1 MRASWRRR
9 WTAAATQF
17 FGPACTSSREAFL
30 WWKHLKR
37 YFCTLRNAGVHL
49 EMGTVTEK
57 LQLTGIKEFA
67 NSNTCCPGV
76 EDQWQGRASSDIL
89 TSESKQLNILNLH
102 SHVDVWNGAWL
113 ISKRDNT
120 NVHECDQL
128 LNAFKFPP
136 VRDVANAYAQ
146 CRAVFSTDL
155 KFSAFLLVDASCLG
169 SGSWANQGRICNLVA
184 SLASSWIFTHIVRS
198 ETEHILTR
206 FFSSSKAFAIDCGNA
221 ATTLKITRKEVS
233 AVYSGTVWFGLF

>member
-37 YFCTLRNAGVHL
+37 YFCTLRNARVHL

-76 EDQWQGRASSDIL
+76 EDQWQGRAPSDIL
-89 TSESKQLNILNLH
+89 TSESKQLNRGTTLMYMNVISCWMHSSFHLWEMWPMPMHNAGLFRLFSKLQASFLSCRVACQLLNLH
-102 SHVDVWNGAWL
+102 THCDIWNRAYFNEVFFFFKSVCNWL
-113 ISKRDNT
+113 R
-120 NVHECDQL
+120 
-128 LNAFKFPP
+128 
-136 VRDVANAYAQ
+136 
-146 CRAVFSTDL
+146 
-155 KFSAFLLVDASCLG
+155 
-169 SGSWANQGRICNLVA
+169 
-184 SLASSWIFTHIVRS
+184 
-198 ETEHILTR
+198 
-206 FFSSSKAFAIDCGNA
+206 
-221 ATTLKITRKEVS
+221 
-233 AVYSGTVWFGLF
+233 